1 MKRIIKRI
9 LVKCFNPIAKR
20 LGFIDPVTVPIFE
33 NNSMLRNFF
42 ILLSNSEFN
51 PKHIVDIGA
60 NAGNWTKKAME
71 YFPYAYYTLVE
82 PQSELVD
89 NMRAIFKR
97 NKKVFLHTM
106 GLSNVKGTFKLAL
119 HPTRDDS
126 ASFRFSEEEID
137 ELDLKQVEV
146 TMDTLNNLLLNS
158 QLPIPDIIK
167 IDAEGIDIKVLEGAS
182 NFFGKTEVFLVEAT
196 ISNKSMKNTLYAVID
211 FMKDKGYRP
220 FDFTDLN
227 RTQRQKAL
235 WLVEIVFVKNNGLL
249 DNSITSYE

>member
-20 LGFIDPVTVPIFE
+20 LGFIDRLSVPVFQT
-33 NNSMLRNFF
+33 NSMLGNFF
-42 ILLSNSEFN
+42 ILLRNAGFN

-60 NAGNWTKKAME
+60 NEGNWTKKAMQ
-71 YFPYAYYTLVE
+71 YFPNAYYTLVE
-82 PQSELVD
+82 PQSKLVD
-89 NMRAIFKR
+89 KMSTILKK

-106 GLSNVKGTFKLAL
+106 GLSNVSGTFKLAL
-119 HPTRDDS
+119 DPVRDDS
-126 ASFRFSEEEID
+126 ASFRFSEEEVD
-137 ELDLKQVEV
+137 ELNLEQVEV

-158 QLPIPDIIK
+158 RLPVPDIIK

-182 NFFGKTEVFLVEAT
+182 NFFGKTEVFFVEAT

-211 FMKDKGYRP
+211 FMNDKGYKP

-227 RTQRQKAL
+227 RTQKQNAL
-235 WLVEIVFVKNNGLL
+235 WLVEIVFVKDSGLL
-249 DNSITSYE
+249 DNSITSYA